1 MVMLKYLLGKL
12 ITQHY
17 LSTCMSQ
24 YSDTKTKDQGWMM

>member
-17 LSTCMSQ
+17 LSMSQ
-24 YSDTKTKDQGWMM
+24 YSDTKTKDQG